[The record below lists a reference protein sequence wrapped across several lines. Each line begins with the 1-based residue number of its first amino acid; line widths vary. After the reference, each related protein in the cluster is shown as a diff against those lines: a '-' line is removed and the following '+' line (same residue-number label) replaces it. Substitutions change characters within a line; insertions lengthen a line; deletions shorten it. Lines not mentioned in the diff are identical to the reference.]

1 MQRAPALILMAGLA
15 LLAAG
20 EAAAEAPPAA
30 DLELIKH
37 VRTALAEVRA
47 FERLNE
53 AIIKLCHEPVAGSY
67 ADWRDD
73 WRADLQRA
81 RDIAQE
87 LERRLPRDPKAE
99 PSIEPS
105 LKPFTGAEGQV
116 LYPEC
121 LRWGT
126 ALIQHESR
134 IRADTAR
141 HFMLLK
147 DSEAHVRELIA
158 DDSAW
163 QEWRA
168 AGAMH

>member
-1 MQRAPALILMAGLA
+1 MNRYAWIALTALTAHAALA
-15 LLAAG
+15 
-20 EAAAEAPPAA
+20 EPPPAA
-30 DLELIKH
+30 DLELVKH
-37 VRTALAEVRA
+37 TRTSLADVRA

-53 AIIKLCHEPVAGSY
+53 AIIKLCHEPVTGSY

-81 RDIAQE
+81 RDLAQV
-87 LERRLPRDPKAE
+87 LERRLPRDLQAE
-99 PSIEPS
+99 PSIEAS

-134 IRADTAR
+134 VRADIAAR
-141 HFMLLK
+141 FALLK
-147 DSEAHVRELIA
+147 DNETHLREILA
-158 DDSAW
+158 DDAAW
-163 QEWRA
+163 QAWLT
-168 AGAMH
+168 AGALR